1 MVDNYGYRGQNEYNP
16 AAVLVIDCGN
26 GSEDTNDDNIAERE
40 QEREKREQDKSL
52 V

>member
-26 GSEDTNDDNIAERE
+26 GSEVANGDSIAERE
-40 QEREKREQDKSL
+40 HGREDREERTG
-52 V
+52 